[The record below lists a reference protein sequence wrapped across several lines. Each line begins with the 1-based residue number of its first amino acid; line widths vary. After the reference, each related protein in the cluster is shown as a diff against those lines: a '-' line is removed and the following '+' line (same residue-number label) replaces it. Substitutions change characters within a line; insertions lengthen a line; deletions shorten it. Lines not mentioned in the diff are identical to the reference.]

1 MKKSAAVCIRAK
13 VFDMPLVRRS
23 LYQFAAVEVIALLA
37 AVVVL
42 AGAYW
47 WSHPKVLD
55 HGSELGGDLAVGQA
69 SFFSVAEHLSGYD
82 ETIRVLRVEPHVV
95 RDETAARYEF
105 LTCVLKDADRG
116 LGAGDARDVST
127 FCASTKPTAGAVF
140 GLGDGKR
147 SQILMKVTA
156 TKRGRLELEGADVTY
171 RRSGRHLFQTGTQLS
186 GTRMKFTA
194 K

>member
-1 MKKSAAVCIRAK
+1 
-13 VFDMPLVRRS
+13 MPLTRRS
-23 LYQFAAVEVIALLA
+23 LYQFAGVEAIAIFA

-42 AGAYW
+42 AAAYW
-47 WSHPKVLD
+47 WSHPKVLH
-55 HGSELGGDLAVGQA
+55 HGSELGGDIEIGQA
-69 SFFSVAEHLSGYD
+69 QFISVAEHLSGYD
-82 ETIRVLRVEPHVV
+82 ESIRILRVKPHVV

-105 LTCVLKDADRG
+105 LTCVLKDADSG

-127 FCASTKPTAGAVF
+127 FCASTKPTPGAVF

-156 TKRGRLELEGADVTY
+156 TKPGRLELEGADITY

-186 GTRMKFTA
+186 GNRMKFTA